1 MRIYLV
7 FIVCSV
13 FISCSSMGQKKEDL
27 ICLLTIEGGFKN
39 DTLSLKVNECE
50 VLKETLV
57 VSSENDGIT
66 DVQVSLHRHK
76 NLLYVDLHGED
87 EMICKIEDDRLK
99 FTIIVNT
106 SSKVFEVDL
115 SKGKYLSI
123 SKSELGIE
131 LSQNK
136 TQPLYD

>member
-1 MRIYLV
+1 
-7 FIVCSV
+7 
-13 FISCSSMGQKKEDL
+13 
-27 ICLLTIEGGFKN
+27 
-39 DTLSLKVNECE
+39 
-50 VLKETLV
+50 
-57 VSSENDGIT
+57 
-66 DVQVSLHRHK
+66 
-76 NLLYVDLHGED
+76 
-87 EMICKIEDDRLK
+87 MICKIEDDRLK